1 MDDETESSKFS
12 KINHKLNKKENFKY
26 LLKFFIFLII
36 TFILSDIIIDIKIFI
51 FLLKSNVKIENMHI
65 KLKNELNKKNIGEEE
80 FRKNKTFQIGEF
92 TEIINEEYR
101 QKQNNFCKNINEFH
115 NQEIENKIKLAK
127 VIYNNITYMMF
138 VYKKKDSVSK
148 SIYSKN
154 IWEKYATYNIIN
166 GLNFYSKKKN
176 LFNKDIY
183 IIDVGG
189 NIGWYT
195 FLLGKFGYNLI
206 TFEPS
211 KINYYIL
218 NKNYCLN
225 KEVNV
230 TLINKGLFPEEKKCY
245 IYSQKNNIGNGM
257 INCNKKAEIFT
268 VNHLN
273 SYSPIIDKLQLYT
286 FCKLSIISFL

>member
-1 MDDETESSKFS
+1 
-12 KINHKLNKKENFKY
+12 
-26 LLKFFIFLII
+26 
-36 TFILSDIIIDIKIFI
+36 
-51 FLLKSNVKIENMHI
+51 
-65 KLKNELNKKNIGEEE
+65 
-80 FRKNKTFQIGEF
+80 
-92 TEIINEEYR
+92 
-101 QKQNNFCKNINEFH
+101 
-115 NQEIENKIKLAK
+115 
-127 VIYNNITYMMF
+127 MMF

-211 KINYYIL
+211 KIN
-218 NKNYCLN
+218 
-225 KEVNV
+225 
-230 TLINKGLFPEEKKCY
+230 
-245 IYSQKNNIGNGM
+245 
-257 INCNKKAEIFT
+257 
-268 VNHLN
+268 
-273 SYSPIIDKLQLYT
+273 
-286 FCKLSIISFL
+286 